1 MFAVVLGLLL
11 SLSAWADTQSS
22 PHLILYAFDAEGQL
36 LSRQMTVQRT
46 EKHLGR
52 TVLVGQLSG
61 KDVVLA
67 ESGVGTTNAAM
78 TLQRMIDVYHPQAVI
93 FTGIA
98 GAIDSSVHIGDI
110 VVCREWIQH
119 DYGYI
124 GSVGFEPRG
133 VNVYSPRP
141 DSLVR
146 MSHFEADTA
155 LLRLA
160 IAVRDGGLEFKS
172 VGNRAPVFQVGGVGV
187 SGNTFIDSREKR
199 EWLST
204 TFHALITDMES
215 AAVAQVCVVNDL
227 PFIVVRSASDLA
239 GGSDSE
245 TAKEELEAFF
255 AVAAENSARVVTAL
269 LR

>member
-1 MFAVVLGLLL
+1 MDRRNFLRLAV
-11 SLSAWADTQSS
+11 
-22 PHLILYAFDAEGQL
+22 
-36 LSRQMTVQRT
+36 
-46 EKHLGR
+46 
-52 TVLVGQLSG
+52 
-61 KDVVLA
+61 
-67 ESGVGTTNAAM
+67 SGVAVATALKGSLLQPRRLMAATTPSESLALSVITDRPDTAISKLQ
-78 TLQRMIDVYHPQAVI
+78 TLFQNFDPSLRPLTFEEFMLP
-93 FTGIA
+93 G
-98 GAIDSSVHIGDI
+98 VHIGDI

-124 GSVGFEPRG
+124 GSAGFEPRG

-146 MSHFEADTA
+146 MSRFVADTA

-160 IAVRDGGLEFKS
+160 TAVGESGLEFKS
-172 VGNRAPVFQVGGVGV
+172 VGNRVPVIHVGGVGV

-204 TFHALITDMES
+204 TFHSLITDMES
-215 AAVAQVCVVNDL
+215 ASVAHVCVVNDL

-239 GGSDSE
+239 GGSGSE

-255 AVAAENSARVVTAL
+255 TVAADNSSRVVIAL